1 MSDIR
6 EACDRVDA
14 ETLARE
20 GAPTTH
26 PEFDR
31 LVRTIWRLRQHDG
44 CPWDKVQTSL

>member
-6 EACDRVDA
+6 EACDRIDE
-14 ETLARE
+14 ETRSRK

-26 PEFDR
+26 PDFDR
-31 LVRTIWRLRQHDG
+31 LVRTIWRLRQPDG